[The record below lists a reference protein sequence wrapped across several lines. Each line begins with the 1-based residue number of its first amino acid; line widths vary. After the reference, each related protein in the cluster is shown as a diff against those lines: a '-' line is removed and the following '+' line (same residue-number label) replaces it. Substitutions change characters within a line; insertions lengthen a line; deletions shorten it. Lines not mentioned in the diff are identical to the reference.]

1 MRKID
6 KGKILST
13 KYKQWVDKLNRD
25 KVKHPN
31 NRNKPYYCDVV
42 MNLLHCQKGV
52 CAYTE
57 MEICDPELLNDN
69 NWENGRYK
77 LTDAGQFG
85 ELEHFDHNLKKSKFW
100 EWENLFV
107 TAPKINRR
115 KGIKEVDYILKPDS
129 PEYDPTV
136 LLEYD
141 IDKNVFIPHRRI
153 KEKTIRDRIRR
164 MIDVLQLNW
173 DGVHRKRKRFLK
185 EVFESQ
191 FFEQPIKINQF
202 FTAYEMAASA
212 RQEGD
217 G

>member
-6 KGKILST
+6 KTKILST

-25 KVKHPN
+25 KVKHPQN
-31 NRNKPYYCDVV
+31 SNKAYYCDVV

-57 MEICDPELLNDN
+57 MRVCDPGLLNDN

-77 LTDAGQFG
+77 LTNSGQFG
-85 ELEHFDHNLKKSKFW
+85 ELEHFDPNLKKDKFW

-107 TAPKINRR
+107 AASKINKR
-115 KGIKEVDYILKPDS
+115 KGTKEVDYILKPDS
-129 PEYDPTV
+129 PEYDPMV

-141 IDKNVFIPHRRI
+141 IEQNLFIPHKRI
-153 KEKTIRDRIRR
+153 KEKTTRDRIQH

-173 DGVHRKRKRFLK
+173 DGVHRERKRFLK
-185 EVFESQ
+185 KVFEFQ
-191 FFEQPIKINQF
+191 DFEQPIEIDQF
-202 FTAYEMAASA
+202 FTAYEMASSA
-212 RQEGD
+212 RKEVEG
-217 G
+217 